1 MTQND
6 SCNKDSIQQHG
17 ELHATIMTPSESS
30 QDIATVYRFLAQCMQ
45 YPDAEWMNEEFF
57 DVLYNLLGTLGG
69 IDEGVEIRKAIN
81 AAEDY
86 LEDLQVEYTRLFI
99 NGVPHVVAPPY
110 GSVYLDKS
118 FQGTCAANTLAF
130 YREKGFDMDEGAD
143 LPDHLIHELEFLSL
157 LVEENDFEGEEEFL
171 TKLFRPWYKQFYT
184 RVTEGAH
191 HPYYRVVVMLIDFFT
206 KEEDKDGFQPNK
218 A

>member
-1 MTQND
+1 MPQST
-6 SCNKDSIQQHG
+6 
-17 ELHATIMTPSESS
+17 TPE
-30 QDIATVYRFLAQCMQ
+30 DIARVYRFLAQCMQ
-45 YPDAEWMNEEFF
+45 YPDREWMDREFF
-57 DVLYNLLGTLGG
+57 NVLYNFLGSLEA
-69 IDEGVEIRKAIN
+69 IDEGVEIKKEIDN
-81 AAEDY
+81 ANDF

-110 GSVYLDKS
+110 GSVYMDKAL
-118 FQGTCAANTLAF
+118 QGTFAGNTLAF
-130 YREKGFDMDEGAD
+130 YREKGFGMDEDAD

-157 LVEENDFEGEEEFL
+157 LAEEKDFAGEEEFL
-171 TKLFRPWYKQFYT
+171 KKLFRPWYGIFQT

-191 HPYYRVVVMLIDFFT
+191 HPYYRVIVQLIDFFT